1 MVVISAEVTGP
12 ALFPMERRSQV
23 SKVEISASDNVAAWP
38 GMKGVAVAK
47 GWPFTL
53 TGPAMP

>member
-1 MVVISAEVTGP
+1 MVVTSAGVTGP

-23 SKVEISASDNVAAWP
+23 NTVEISTSDKVAAWP
-38 GMKGVAVAK
+38 GMKGVAVGK